1 MSKSYKEKQFLNVG
15 SKLAFNPNTWAMQY
29 YDDYVG
35 GMEIYSL
42 DKKMVQK
49 IRC

>member
-1 MSKSYKEKQFLNVG
+1 ML
-15 SKLAFNPNTWAMQY
+15 FNPNTWAMQY

-42 DKKMVQK
+42 DRQNARRYGVKLWECFPKTIVYHNL
-49 IRC
+49 